1 MLSSVKRATLI
12 TLVRLWK
19 LFLRRHVKIALGDG
33 KLFHVALGI
42 NILNALVDVVD
53 GSSVLL
59 ILGCRQILE
68 FSKCML
74 LIDDCVTYK
83 ILGWRG

>member
-19 LFLRRHVKIALGDG
+19 LFLRGHVKIALGDG

-42 NILNALVDVVD
+42 NILNALVDIVD